1 MLDRFF
7 TLSIDMLC
15 IAGYDGYFKRLN
27 PAFERTLGYRIE
39 ELTASPFLDFV
50 HPDDRSATTGVFQRV
65 LHGEATISFENR
77 YRAKDGSYK
86 WLLWNAMPF
95 AEQQLI
101 YAAARDISERK
112 QAEENVQ
119 RLRGEAEAANRA
131 KSEFLARMSH
141 EIRTPLNVVIGMGD
155 LLERTP
161 LNAEQHQYVRVCQRA
176 GSNLLTLVNDI
187 LDLSKVESG
196 RIILEEID
204 FSLAEALETTV
215 EILTERAKQK
225 GIDLRY
231 AIAPGTPA
239 TLTGDPGRLRQILLN
254 LTGNAIKFTE
264 KGQVLIRAEPETARY
279 SAGILRFSVS
289 DTGIGIAPDQLD
301 LIFETFTQ
309 ADASVTRK
317 YGGSGLGLAI
327 SKRLVELM
335 DGRIWVE
342 SAPARGATFYFTA
355 KFGMVAAATALGTG
369 HEPFPAPPAIHGESL
384 RILAVDD
391 SEENRFLVA
400 GYLKELNCQIEFA
413 ENGEIALRKF
423 AAGAYDL
430 VLMDLE
436 MPVMDGYTAA
446 ARMRAWEAER
456 KRRLTPILALTASAL
471 EADLRRA
478 LEAGCTTCLRKPVR
492 LHTLIDAVMKHTA
505 RTGLGGED
513 LERIVVRADDRLRAV
528 VPEYLTKRR
537 EDVGTMQAA
546 LDRAD
551 FHTIRELAHK
561 ISGTGGSYGF
571 PRLTEIGTALESA
584 ARQENPEQ
592 VRAQVEELS
601 RYLGRVEVV

>member
-15 IAGYDGYFKRLN
+15 IAGFDGYFKRLN
-27 PAFERTLGYRIE
+27 PAFEQTLGYRIE

-50 HPDDRSATTGVFQRV
+50 HPNDRAATIEEMQGLVN
-65 LHGEATISFENR
+65 GEATISFENR

-86 WLLWNAMPF
+86 WLLWNATPF

-119 RLRGEAEAANRA
+119 RLREEAESANRA

-161 LNAEQHQYVRVCQRA
+161 LNTEQRQYVRVCQRA

-204 FSLAEALETTV
+204 FDLAEVLETTV
-215 EILTERAKQK
+215 EILSERARQK
-225 GIDLRY
+225 GIDLLY
-231 AIAPGTPA
+231 AIGPGTPA

-254 LTGNAIKFTE
+254 LAGNAIKFAE
-264 KGQVLIRAEPETARY
+264 KGQVLIRVEPDATQFP
-279 SAGILRFSVS
+279 AGILRFSVS

-301 LIFETFTQ
+301 RIFETFTQ

-317 YGGSGLGLAI
+317 YGGTGLGLSI

-335 DGRIWVE
+335 GGRIWVE
-342 SAPARGATFYFTA
+342 STPARGATFYFTA
-355 KFGMVAAATALGTG
+355 RFGMEAAATAPGTG
-369 HEPFPAPPAIHGESL
+369 QELFPAPPAVHGEPL

-400 GYLKELNCQIEFA
+400 GYLKELNCHIEFA
-413 ENGEIALRKF
+413 ENGEIALEKF
-423 AAGAYDL
+423 CAGAYDL

-436 MPVMDGYTAA
+436 MPVMDGYTATG
-446 ARMRAWEAER
+446 RMRAWEAER

-471 EADLRRA
+471 DADLRRA
-478 LEAGCTTCLRKPVR
+478 IEGGCTACLRKPVR
-492 LHTLIDAVMKHTA
+492 LRTLVEAVTKYTA
-505 RTGLGGED
+505 REAPGGED
-513 LERIVVRADDRLRAV
+513 LERIIVRADDRLRAV
-528 VPEYLTKRR
+528 VPEYLNKRR
-537 EDVGTMQAA
+537 KDVETMAAA
-546 LDRAD
+546 LERAE
-551 FHTIRELAHK
+551 FGTIRDLAHK
-561 ISGTGGSYGF
+561 MTGTGGTYGF
-571 PRLTEIGTALESA
+571 PRITEIGEALESA
-584 ARQENPEQ
+584 ARQENSEQ
-592 VRAQVEELS
+592 VREQVEELS